1 MGECRCR
8 FLLRVNRLRVI
19 QVVVVAPSLVL
30 GPTVGRDGLLPLV
43 KTLLQA
49 SIFESEVFQ
58 GRIRAEEQLP
68 DGRC

>member
-19 QVVVVAPSLVL
+19 LVVGVAPCLVL
-30 GPTVGRDGLLPLV
+30 GPTVGRDGLLPFV

-49 SIFESEVFQ
+49 GIFESKVFQ
-58 GRIRAEEQLP
+58 GWLRAEEQLP
-68 DGRC
+68 DGRR